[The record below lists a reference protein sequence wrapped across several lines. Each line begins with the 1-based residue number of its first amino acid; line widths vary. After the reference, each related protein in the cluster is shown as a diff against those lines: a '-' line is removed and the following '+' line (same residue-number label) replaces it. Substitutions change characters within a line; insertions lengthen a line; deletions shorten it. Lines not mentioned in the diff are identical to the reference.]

1 MFYFTIQ
8 MHNLSSQAG
17 TGRFSNATM
26 ETYSQATSATISS
39 SEGAGLNC
47 FSCHNTGIQN
57 SFSGNAYVLPAPNDL
72 NLSHNFLGYTH
83 SIIK

>member
-1 MFYFTIQ
+1 
-8 MHNLSSQAG
+8 MHNLSSKAR
-17 TGRFSNATM
+17 TVRLSNATM
-26 ETYSQATSATISS
+26 ETYSQGTSADITKTSAT
-39 SEGAGLNC
+39 EAGLNC